1 MSCHFCPRPA
11 ELFTQPPLCERHI
24 ELVMLRA
31 NMQRSG
37 IAFTPE
43 HAARELLR
51 LCQGGATVVTRPSEL
66 PELINQMCREDYAP
80 A

>member
-1 MSCHFCPRPA
+1 MPCHFCSRPA

-24 ELVMLRA
+24 EMVMLRA
-31 NMQRSG
+31 NMERSG
-37 IAFTPE
+37 IAFTPK

-51 LCQGGATVVTRPSEL
+51 LARNGGAVVTRPAEL
-66 PELINQMCREDYAP
+66 PELISQMCREDYAP